1 MEFGRGEANWFA
13 FRKDFGIQAVIAP
26 SFAEI
31 FKTNS
36 MQNGLLPVVLS
47 EEACEQL
54 YQDALAQQEL
64 EVDLEKLEV
73 RRPNGQA
80 PIPFEGELNLVS

>member
-1 MEFGRGEANWFA
+1 M
-13 FRKDFGIQAVIAP
+13 IAP

-36 MQNGLLPVVLS
+36 MQNGLLPVVLPA
-47 EEACEQL
+47 EACELL
-54 YQDALAQQEL
+54 YQDALAEQEL

-80 PIPFEGELNLVS
+80 PIPFEGKLCIVPSSVSSMS

>member
-1 MEFGRGEANWFA
+1 M
-13 FRKDFGIQAVIAP
+13 IAP

-36 MQNGLLPVVLS
+36 MQNGLLPVVLPA
-47 EEACEQL
+47 EACELL
-54 YQDALAQQEL
+54 YQDALAEQEL

-80 PIPFEGELNLVS
+80 PISFEGEFCVFHLSRCSGADLVV

>member
-1 MEFGRGEANWFA
+1 M
-13 FRKDFGIQAVIAP
+13 IAP

-36 MQNGLLPVVLS
+36 MQNGLVPVVLPQES
-47 EEACEQL
+47 CQLL
-54 YQDALAQQEL
+54 YQDAMAQEEL

-80 PIPFEGELNLVS
+80 PIPFEGGWGNGREEVSSG